1 MKNINFDFENPC
13 INDDIYIKNEDHID
27 EIDSIDSENNSN
39 MEFLEVEDPNC
50 IFDIYCQQNSLSSNN
65 YLRENTDIHFIN
77 ESDSANKINE
87 LDNNSQT
94 TSFSKIEDIVYD
106 KIYEENNDVYVFD
119 FKILDSDEESSSN
132 SEINNEEFE
141 LEFIKVK
148 EQIQS
153 EKIEIKDSELIIID
167 KEEEKFYEN
176 NDFPLLMLNEPDQ
189 EDFIIFNDNTV
200 IEKFINIHNEKYLS
214 EDKPLQ
220 PFLLDPVLKINKN
233 KIILEQEHIDNND
246 IYNYIMETPKI
257 LLKPIEI
264 ESIYDNWQFTR
275 VNKEKEKGS
284 ENIDFD
290 WKQYI
295 NNYPDLFQNGMNTK
309 EKAWKHWISYGKN
322 EGRTYFSLNENNL
335 QSIQI
340 IDNFDWENYISNNP
354 DLQDSGIDTFDK
366 AWDHWLNY
374 GKSEGRSFF
383 QIRKDNYKLQ
393 KYKQNKDLNKNSIFF
408 DWEQYLI
415 NYPDLYNSGI
425 DTFDKAWDHW
435 NKHGKNE
442 GRLFMSK
449 EKNLKKEFDWEQYVE
464 NYQDLQDT
472 GINSFDKAWD
482 HWIKHG
488 KNEGRIFINKE
499 MDEFNWKQYIENYQ
513 DLQDT
518 GIDSF
523 DKAWD
528 HWIKHGKDEGRIFKS
543 KEMDE
548 FDWKQYIENYQD
560 LQNSGLDTFDKAW
573 DHWIKHGKE
582 EGREFTNFY
591 KEEIE
596 NEYNNQIDLI
606 EYNNNNIKFKQK
618 YDRYGTHFFGWK
630 GVINNFV
637 KWFCDN
643 NSNVCF
649 KYNLFFDEW
658 IEKLLVWGNKIINEK
673 HLKEIITNNNKIITF
688 IHNPPFLQL
697 NDKNYK
703 NKISSEVIINDT
715 IQFNSHLFDE
725 LEKKG
730 LIDNIVYL
738 YVLSNYHKEYIYYN
752 YPKLQ
757 NKLVSVHHPIDL
769 QTNESNY
776 FNIEEFLN
784 NKKIY
789 NIGWWLR
796 NFKTFIDLE
805 TPKNYKKY
813 ILVKKDFL
821 IPFKN
826 NIVKNNDMSSI
837 NIINEVS
844 TEEYSKI
851 FKNTC
856 IFADIVDCIANNTIL
871 ECIKFNTPIIV
882 RRSKSAEEY
891 LGVNYPL
898 FFTDNEELIFLK
910 EESFLLDLIF
920 EAHYYLKNLNKTNIE
935 LNTFNK
941 KINYDLHK
949 LKVNNKKTHSDSD
962 PDPDSYSDS
971 YSDSDSNSKS
981 DSDSNSK
988 SDSDSDS
995 NSNSNSN
1002 SDSDSYSKSNIECR
1016 LTWCCFIDND
1026 INKEVEVKI
1035 EQLINNYITQENR
1048 NKIKLLFFIKNKEF
1062 QQYRLDNSELLII
1075 INNYIELYKNIDFI
1089 FLDDE
1094 FTLNKQLYFSVKY
1107 STTPYITIVVLNDIY
1122 HNSFSNIGITKL
1134 DTSYNCDITFT
1145 SYYVMYNNENRIEQI
1160 YPKDMLLNK
1169 YFVNKNIIDNRG
1181 IIWRKDLYLMI
1192 EQEEKLDNILEDMT
1206 YNNYNFWLKCVEN
1219 NLNMI
1224 CISEIPLF
1232 TKFV

>member
-1 MKNINFDFENPC
+1 MKNINFDLENPC
-13 INDDIYIKNEDHID
+13 INDDIHIKSEDNID

-50 IFDIYCQQNSLSSNN
+50 NFDLNCQQNSILSNSH
-65 YLRENTDIHFIN
+65 LREITDTHFMI
-77 ESDSANKINE
+77 ESESADKINE
-87 LDNNSQT
+87 LDSNSQT
-94 TSFSKIEDIVYD
+94 PSFSKSEDLVYD
-106 KIYEENNDVYVFD
+106 KIYDENNEVFVFD
-119 FKILDSDEESSSN
+119 FNILDSDEESSSD
-132 SEINNEEFE
+132 SEINNDDFQFDFSKEKE
-141 LEFIKVK
+141 KV
-148 EQIQS
+148 
-153 EKIEIKDSELIIID
+153 EKIEKVEKVEKVEKIEKVEKVEKVEKKEIIIEFD
-167 KEEEKFYEN
+167 QEEEILYGNGNGNEN
-176 NDFPLLMLNEPDQ
+176 IEFPLLMLYEPDQ
-189 EDFIIFNDNTV
+189 EDFIIFKDYTLDKELT
-200 IEKFINIHNEKYLS
+200 IISDDTYFEEEKPI
-214 EDKPLQ
+214 Q
-220 PFLLDPVLKINKN
+220 PFVLEPVLKINKN
-233 KIILEQEHIDNND
+233 QIILEQEHIDNNTTF
-246 IYNYIMETPKI
+246 NYIMETPKI
-257 LLKPIEI
+257 SLKPIEI

-275 VNKEKEKGS
+275 VNKDKDKDKGS
-284 ENIDFD
+284 ESIDFN

-295 NNYPDLFQNGMNTK
+295 DNYPDLFQNGMNTK

-322 EGRTYFSLNENNL
+322 EGRTYLSLKENNL

-354 DLQDSGIDTFDK
+354 DLNDSGIDTFEK
-366 AWDHWLNY
+366 AWDHWINY

-393 KYKQNKDLNKNSIFF
+393 KYKQNKNLNTNSIVF
-408 DWEQYLI
+408 DWEQYVK
-415 NYPDLYNSGI
+415 NYPDLYKSGI
-425 DTFDKAWDHW
+425 DTFDKAWNHW
-435 NKHGKNE
+435 IKHGKDE
-442 GRLFMSK
+442 GRLFTSK

-464 NYQDLQDT
+464 NYLDLQDS
-472 GINSFDKAWD
+472 GIDTFDKAWN

-488 KNEGRIFINKE
+488 KDEGRIFINKE
-499 MDEFNWKQYIENYQ
+499 MDEFDWEQYIENYQ
-513 DLQDT
+513 DLQDS
-518 GIDSF
+518 GIDTF
-523 DKAWD
+523 DKAWN
-528 HWIKHGKDEGRIFKS
+528 HWIKYGKDEGRIFIS

-548 FDWKQYIENYQD
+548 FDWEQYVENYQD
-560 LQNSGLDTFDKAW
+560 LHNSGIDTFDKAW
-573 DHWIKHGKE
+573 NHWIKHGKE
-582 EGREFTNFY
+582 EGREFNNFY
-591 KEEIE
+591 EEEIE
-596 NEYNNQIDLI
+596 KEYKNQIGLI

-643 NSNVCF
+643 NSNICF

-673 HLKEIITNNNKIITF
+673 HLKEITANNDKIITF
-688 IHNPPFLQL
+688 VHNPPFLQL
-697 NDKNYK
+697 NDKIYK

-715 IQFNSHLFDE
+715 IQFNNHLFNE
-725 LEKKG
+725 LDKKG

-757 NKLVSVHHPIDL
+757 NKLVSVHHAIDL

-826 NIVKNNDMSSI
+826 NIVKNNDMSSV
-837 NIINEVS
+837 NIVHEV
-844 TEEYSKI
+844 TGEEYSNI

-898 FFTDNEELIFLK
+898 FFTDNEELSFLK

-949 LKVNNKKTHSDSD
+949 LKVNNTDTED
-962 PDPDSYSDS
+962 
-971 YSDSDSNSKS
+971 
-981 DSDSNSK
+981 
-988 SDSDSDS
+988 
-995 NSNSNSN
+995 
-1002 SDSDSYSKSNIECR
+1002 R

-1026 INKEVEVKI
+1026 INKEVEVQI
-1035 EQLINNYITQENR
+1035 DQLINNYISQENR
-1048 NKIKLLFFIKNKEF
+1048 NKIKLLFFIKNQEH
-1062 QQYRLDNSELLII
+1062 QQERLDNSELLII

-1089 FLDDE
+1089 YLNDE
-1094 FTLNKQLYFSVKY
+1094 NTLNKQLYFSVKY
-1107 STTPYITIVVLNDIY
+1107 STTPYITIVDLNDIY
-1122 HNSFSNIGITKL
+1122 HSSYSNIGINKL
-1134 DTSYNCDITFT
+1134 DNYCNCDITFT
-1145 SYYVMYNNENRIEQI
+1145 SYYVMDNNENRIEQI

-1169 YFVNKNIIDNRG
+1169 YFVSKNIIDNRG

-1192 EQEEKLDNILEDMT
+1192 EQEEELNDNLEDIT